1 MAKVNY
7 TNLKLKT
14 NTAVKTFEIEGQEI
28 EVLQYLP
35 VDEKY
40 DLIMITL
47 GKSKEGDVYNEL
59 KIDMYFHLFI
69 VYLYTNL
76 SFTEKQKENN
86 TKLFDV
92 LTSNGIIQK
101 VIENI
106 PENEYNYLVDLLH
119 TQKENDIYFNTS
131 ALGLISRIIDELPAN
146 AQQAMDI
153 VNNFNPEQ
161 FSAVVDFAK
170 AANNGRLA

>member
-1 MAKVNY
+1 MAKVSY

-14 NTAVKTFEIEGQEI
+14 NTAVKTFEIEGQQV

-35 VDEKY
+35 IDEKY

-47 GKSKEGDVYNEL
+47 GKSKDGDMYNEL
-59 KIDMYFHLFI
+59 KLDMYFHLFL

-76 SFTEKQKENN
+76 SFTEKQKEND

-92 LTSNGIIQK
+92 LSSNGIIQK

-106 PENEYNYLVDLLH
+106 PESEYNYLLDLLY

-131 ALGLISRIIDELPAN
+131 VIGVVSKVINDLPSN
-146 AQQAMDI
+146 AQQVVDI
-153 VNNFNPEQ
+153 VNNFHPEQ
-161 FSAVVDFAK
+161 FSAIIDFAK
-170 AANNGRLA
+170 AANNGQLI